1 MKNLRVARQFRI
13 ERNRK
18 LVKGKMA
25 AFPCPLE
32 RTVASA
38 LLLLSVSA
46 TPPSLISPPPK
57 YNSILPFSFPFLLSL
72 RSRSLCFLIFTLC
85 RFGDQ
90 DEKLKDG
97 RKRKSCRESLVLRD
111 SNDLLIKD
119 DVDQSGSVS
128 MSCSSSLTSEVS
140 SEEIRDRRMRLIS
153 VMARR
158 HQLKLKVISFLC
170 YFCFPF
176 LCLFRFKFTS
186 SV

>member
-1 MKNLRVARQFRI
+1 
-13 ERNRK
+13 
-18 LVKGKMA
+18 
-25 AFPCPLE
+25 
-32 RTVASA
+32 
-38 LLLLSVSA
+38 
-46 TPPSLISPPPK
+46 
-57 YNSILPFSFPFLLSL
+57 
-72 RSRSLCFLIFTLC
+72 
-85 RFGDQ
+85 
-90 DEKLKDG
+90 
-97 RKRKSCRESLVLRD
+97 VLRD